1 MKAMDNRFTNRLS
14 RIALVSAFA
23 GMLWGCGIY
32 GTFTAPEYEMTNNA
46 YGDVGQEDTVSMGDI
61 AWRDFFKDEK
71 LQVLIE
77 RALENNSDMQTAILK
92 VEEAQASLKVSK
104 LAFLPSLDFSPSAD
118 YSGSWEVQLPANAS
132 WEVDLFGKL
141 RNAKRGKQAALLEM
155 DAYRQAVRSQLIAT
169 VASTYYTLLA
179 LDVQYAIY
187 EETEQSW
194 RENVETTRHLMEA
207 GKYNAASFSQ
217 TEANYCD
224 ICNNLIDIRQ
234 EIQQVENQLCSLLGE
249 MPHAIERGSLSEWQ
263 TPALLQT
270 GIPARVLSNRPDV
283 RQAEQTLAQAFY
295 ATNEARGAFYPAVT
309 ISGTYDFRH
318 TLYDVL
324 GSLVQPLFQRGTLQA
339 NLRVAKAQQQEAEV
353 AFRQAIIDAGIE
365 VNDALLAVKTAREKD
380 KNYGQ
385 QVRHLQDA
393 VKSTRL
399 LMQHSSTTYLEVL
412 TAQQTLLSA
421 QINQVVNR
429 LSEISNTITLYQAL
443 GGGAQEEN

>member
-1 MKAMDNRFTNRLS
+1 M
-14 RIALVSAFA
+14 
-23 GMLWGCGIY
+23 
-32 GTFTAPEYEMTNNA
+32 
-46 YGDVGQEDTVSMGDI
+46 
-61 AWRDFFKDEK
+61 
-71 LQVLIE
+71 
-77 RALENNSDMQTAILK
+77 
-92 VEEAQASLKVSK
+92 
-104 LAFLPSLDFSPSAD
+104 
-118 YSGSWEVQLPANAS
+118 
-132 WEVDLFGKL
+132 
-141 RNAKRGKQAALLEM
+141 
-155 DAYRQAVRSQLIAT
+155 
-169 VASTYYTLLA
+169 
-179 LDVQYAIY
+179 
-187 EETEQSW
+187 
-194 RENVETTRHLMEA
+194 
-207 GKYNAASFSQ
+207 
-217 TEANYCD
+217 
-224 ICNNLIDIRQ
+224 
-234 EIQQVENQLCSLLGE
+234 
-249 MPHAIERGSLSEWQ
+249 
-263 TPALLQT
+263 
-270 GIPARVLSNRPDV
+270 
-283 RQAEQTLAQAFY
+283 
-295 ATNEARGAFYPAVT
+295 T

-339 NLRVAKAQQQEAEV
+339 NLRVVKAQQQEAEV